1 MRSDSG
7 VTSGRVVMRTLAA
20 GLSHVP
26 RKKAHLGEEPRQA
39 HPTEDICH
47 GLKMLGLRGCRRGA
61 IVFKQ

>member
-1 MRSDSG
+1 
-7 VTSGRVVMRTLAA
+7 MRTLAA